1 MIFFLF
7 PFIYL
12 FIFFYETSHA
22 SKWRTLRT
30 NTGCQDANWLG
41 RNQLQRW
48 LESDFI
54 FSQWKFDGAKRQV
67 PCFFLNICFFMRW
80 GETSSR
86 RWCFLWHTV
95 AAACTCDYS
104 PPHNLL
110 MLGLF
115 KMNGKLISVFSSSC
129 SKNSF
134 YLKIKI
140 KNKIHIHKK
149 TVKRVKV
156 VITSTSW
163 FIAGVGFVPKSKK
176 TVQLFFV

>member
-1 MIFFLF
+1 MEDTEDKHWVPGCKLAGTESTPALIGIRLYFFSVEIWRCQAAGSVFFFKHLF
-7 PFIYL
+7 L
-12 FIFFYETSHA
+12 HE
-22 SKWRTLRT
+22 
-30 NTGCQDANWLG
+30 
-41 RNQLQRW
+41 
-48 LESDFI
+48 
-54 FSQWKFDGAKRQV
+54 
-67 PCFFLNICFFMRW
+67 MRW
-80 GETSSR
+80 DIQQEVVLPLAHSGCSVYVWLSP
-86 RWCFLWHTV
+86 
-95 AAACTCDYS
+95 